1 MQDSILV
8 PHKAVMFSRE
18 GTANVMIVNSD
29 NKVEQRQIEVK
40 QSIGHNWLVYEGL
53 WGGEKSYCRRFTE
66 GECGCT
72 GRNRS

>member
-1 MQDSILV
+1 
-8 PHKAVMFSRE
+8 MFSRE

-53 WGGEKSYCRRFTE
+53 SGGEKVIVEGLQKVSVDAPVEIEVDTE
-66 GECGCT
+66 STSLET
-72 GRNRS
+72 KE